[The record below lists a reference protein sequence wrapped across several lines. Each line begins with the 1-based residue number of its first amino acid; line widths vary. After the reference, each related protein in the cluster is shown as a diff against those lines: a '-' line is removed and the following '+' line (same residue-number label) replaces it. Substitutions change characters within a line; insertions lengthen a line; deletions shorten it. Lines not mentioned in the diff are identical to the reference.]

1 MVTRKI
7 SELELEHTIDDVD
20 CVIRVTNLTI
30 VPPSSNPYTAPSAD
44 DYYGYM
50 EFDWEVYDIDGNER
64 EDLREEVNET
74 DIEAMIKESVE
85 DYNPYE

>member
-1 MVTRKI
+1 MKKAT
-7 SELELEHTIDDVD
+7 ELELEYNIDGED
-20 CVIRVTNLTI
+20 CYILVTNLVI
-30 VPPSSNPYTAPSAD
+30 VPPSTNPYTAPSAD

-50 EFDWEVYDIDGNER
+50 EFDWEVYDLDGNER